1 MCVKVI
7 NKEKLQHVDKPWRDH
22 LNIEDG
28 IQPFCGSFHKPPL
41 TKRVGDLQWLVLHS
55 IIAVDAFMSV
65 LNPTVQDKCPFS

>member
-7 NKEKLQHVDKPWRDH
+7 NKEKLQHVDTPWRDH

-41 TKRVGDLQWLVLHS
+41 LHS